1 MISGLSHITLSV
13 RQLSRSYS
21 FYVDMLGC
29 RPIARWPR
37 GAYLTAGDLWL
48 CLIMEDCTRSGP
60 LPEYTYFAFHVADD
74 VFDELADR
82 IRSSGATIFQDN
94 VTEGPSLYFL
104 DPGGHK
110 LEIHIGDLASRMSAA
125 KKAPWEGLQF
135 LS

>member
-1 MISGLSHITLSV
+1 M
-13 RQLSRSYS
+13 
-21 FYVDMLGC
+21 
-29 RPIARWPR
+29 
-37 GAYLTAGDLWL
+37 
-48 CLIMEDCTRSGP
+48 
-60 LPEYTYFAFHVADD
+60 ADD

-94 VTEGPSLYFL
+94 VTEGPSYSNFL
-104 DPGGHK
+104 DPDGHK